1 MTLRDFRVQI
11 QCISQQFHLILKT
24 VKRNLQVMK
33 KLLLLGCGSNKAVR
47 VVEMACLEALWHQ
60 KMEARKLQHQN
71 MVKISRLPL
80 ARHALRTAHAS
91 LGHC

>member
-1 MTLRDFRVQI
+1 M
-11 QCISQQFHLILKT
+11 
-24 VKRNLQVMK
+24 
-33 KLLLLGCGSNKAVR
+33 R

-71 MVKISRLPL
+71 MVKISRLPF